1 MDAFVE
7 KWTYRGLALFAGIL
21 TQRGDRLLRSART
34 VSNCPP
40 FWDINPLLK
49 MSISRNRGSISSEF
63 TINLKA
69 WIDDVFNKV
78 EHMKPS
84 QNHTLFPQ
92 NWRK

>member
-1 MDAFVE
+1 
-7 KWTYRGLALFAGIL
+7 LALLAGIL

-49 MSISRNRGSISSEF
+49 MSISPECAVSP
-63 TINLKA
+63 KA
-69 WIDDVFNKV
+69 WIEDVFNKI

-84 QNHTLFPQ
+84 QYHTLFPQ